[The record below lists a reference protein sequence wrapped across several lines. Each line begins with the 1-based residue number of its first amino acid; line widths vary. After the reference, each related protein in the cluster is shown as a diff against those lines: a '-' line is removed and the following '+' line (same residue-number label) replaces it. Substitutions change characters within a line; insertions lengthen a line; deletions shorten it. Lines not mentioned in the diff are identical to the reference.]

1 MYCGQP
7 VADRAQLGPGSL
19 LWRWAGD
26 TRIGLLAGPVGLLQ
40 TMHPAIGAALVDH
53 SDFFDDP
60 ADRVV
65 RSLPSILGTIY
76 DDPSHRTG
84 NSVRDYHR
92 DIKGTEPSGRAYHAL
107 EPSTYW
113 WAHATFQYMVEQVV
127 DRFDRHRLT
136 DLERERLYQEGAEWY
151 RRYGVSDRYVP
162 ETRAAF
168 EVEWDRYCEEVLQ
181 PNAAS
186 DWLIE
191 VVMGRHSP
199 RISTVPHPVPSWTV
213 PVVNVAALQRI
224 VRPSARVVTFGGLP
238 PRVRERFGIPWTR
251 NQERRLRALEA
262 SVRQTWRFLPAQI
275 RWQPR
280 ARAAWR
286 RVGERPPR

>member
-1 MYCGQP
+1 MYQTSVQSPQG
-7 VADRAQLGPGSL
+7 QLGPGSL

-26 TRIGLLAGPVGLLQ
+26 TRIGLLAGPIGLLQ
-40 TMHPAIGAALVDH
+40 TMHPAIGAALIDH

-65 RSLPSILGTIY
+65 RSLPSILGTVY
-76 DDPSHRTG
+76 DDPAQRTG
-84 NSVRDYHR
+84 TAVRDYHR
-92 DIKGTEPSGRAYHAL
+92 HIKGADASGRAYHAL
-107 EPSTYW
+107 EPGTYW

-127 DRFDRHRLT
+127 DRFDRYRLT
-136 DLERERLYQEGAEWY
+136 DREREQLYQEGVEWY
-151 RRYGVSDRYVP
+151 RRYGVSDRCVP

-168 EVEWDRYCEEVLQ
+168 QIQWDQYCEEILE
-181 PNAAS
+181 PNPAA

-191 VVMGRHSP
+191 IVMGEHVP
-199 RISTVPHPVPSWTV
+199 RVSTVPHPAPSWLV
-213 PVVNVAALQRI
+213 PVANVALLQRI
-224 VRPSARVVTFGGLP
+224 VRPSARLLTFGGLP

-251 NQERRLRALEA
+251 HQQRRLEVLEA
-262 SVRQTWRFLPAQI
+262 TVRRTWPLVPAGI

-286 RVGERPPR
+286 RVGGWPTR